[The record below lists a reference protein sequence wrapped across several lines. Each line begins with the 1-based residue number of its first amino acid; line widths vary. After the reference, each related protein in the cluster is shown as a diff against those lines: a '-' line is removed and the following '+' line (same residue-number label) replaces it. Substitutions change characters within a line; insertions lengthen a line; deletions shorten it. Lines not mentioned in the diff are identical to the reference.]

1 MKIMFHFFSPFLK
14 IKKKTAENIYTVL
27 DSYTKCLQIFFEIN
41 EKRRVCATE
50 KRTNSLCK
58 VDYLSSNPVHTA
70 ISSIGIYQNCTIK
83 NGHKKAQKPL
93 RLWFFGL
100 ASKLDA

>member
-14 IKKKTAENIYTVL
+14 IKKKTAENISTVL

-70 ISSIGIYQNCTIK
+70 FFAFGIY
-83 NGHKKAQKPL
+83 
-93 RLWFFGL
+93 
-100 ASKLDA
+100 